1 MPQHSALTGADL
13 HEPKGAD
20 TASANTVYV
29 ADGLGS
35 GTWQTITPNQQS
47 QSRGFITVTMPT
59 IGTAKSIYIPFTR
72 AAQINRVTSVIDAAI
87 TGANNVFTIYNSAGA
102 SMGTITV
109 AFSGSAAGD
118 IDTNASLANN
128 TVSAQSYIRIASDG
142 GDTSTNANAIF
153 MIEFTLT

>member
-20 TASANTVYV
+20 TAAANTVYV

-35 GTWQTITPNQQS
+35 GVWQKVTPTQES
-47 QSRGFITVTMPT
+47 GSRGFITVDMPV

-72 AAQINRVTSVIDAAI
+72 AATIDRVTSVIDAAI
-87 TGANNVFTIYNSAGA
+87 TGANNIFTIYNSAGA

-109 AFSGSAAGD
+109 SLAGTAAGD
-118 IDTNASLANN
+118 VDTNASLANN
-128 TVSAQSYIRIASDG
+128 TVAAQSYIRIASDG